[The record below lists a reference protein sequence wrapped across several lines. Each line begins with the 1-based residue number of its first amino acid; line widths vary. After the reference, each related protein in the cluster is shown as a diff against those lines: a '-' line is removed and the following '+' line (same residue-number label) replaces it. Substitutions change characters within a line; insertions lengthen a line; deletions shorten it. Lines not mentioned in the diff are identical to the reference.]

1 MNDTFLIVI
10 PCLLF
15 NQFPFAFTY
24 SYIGNFNSKIC
35 FLVHLFCL
43 HFFFFC
49 SKHVQQTLWVAV
61 TGIQLTG
68 TTMRIMQPIV
78 CIWLMLLASLII
90 SDIELFHLSARALN
104 SWLLWLSNT
113 LPVLI
118 LSILLLVR
126 LGLCHQI
133 GWSLLGF
140 HSSAFLAHQ
149 VSAAEFLELLG
160 LTWRT
165 QIQLYGQ
172 SVRYCIDIEAL
183 SFLEADWRAPLTDQL
198 HRRSLLSTWLGE
210 IFFLLTK
217 ASHCLWRVP

>member
-1 MNDTFLIVI
+1 LNNTFLIVI

-43 HFFFFC
+43 HFFFFLQQAC
-49 SKHVQQTLWVAV
+49 ATNFVSGCNWHTVDRNYHEDYAAYCLHVIDVAGFFDHFRHWAV
-61 TGIQLTG
+61 
-68 TTMRIMQPIV
+68 P
-78 CIWLMLLASLII
+78 S
-90 SDIELFHLSARALN
+90 SARALN